1 MRIVAIIQ
9 ARMGSTRLPGKIL
22 KIVNDRPL
30 LSYQIE
36 RLQQSSYITDLVIAT
51 TIDDKD
57 DLIVDFCKKNNVLC
71 FRGSEEDVLA
81 RYYETA
87 KAFEADAIVRITS
100 DCPIIDVQVV
110 DKTIRYFIDNKNLD
124 YVSNT
129 VEKTYPRGQDTEIFS
144 FAVLERA
151 YNEAILKRDREHVTA
166 YFYTNPKVFKI
177 GSVKNEIDYSRYRWT
192 VDTEEDFNLIK
203 NIIENLYCEN
213 PEFTLKDTVQLMEE
227 NPDWF
232 YINAHIEQKKL

>member
-1 MRIVAIIQ
+1 MKIVAIIQ

-22 KIVNDRPL
+22 KTVNNKPL

-36 RLQQSSYITDLVIAT
+36 RLQQSRYINDLVIAT
-51 TIDDKD
+51 TIEEQD
-57 DLIVDFCKKNNVLC
+57 DLIVGFCKRNQVLY
-71 FRGSEEDVLA
+71 FRGAEQDVLA

-87 KAFEADAIVRITS
+87 KAFNADAIVRITS

-110 DKTIRYFIDNKNLD
+110 DKTIRYFIDNKNFD
-124 YVSNT
+124 YISNT
-129 VEKTYPRGQDTEIFS
+129 IERTYPRGQDTEIFS
-144 FAVLERA
+144 FAALEKA
-151 YNEAILKRDREHVTA
+151 YNEAILEKEREHVTA
-166 YFYTNPKVFKI
+166 YFYTNPKMFKI
-177 GSVKNEIDYSRYRWT
+177 GSIKSEIDYSRYRWT

-213 PEFTLKDTVQLMEE
+213 PNFTLKDTVQLMEE

>member
-22 KIVNDRPL
+22 KKVNDRPL
-30 LSYQIE
+30 LSYQLE
-36 RLQQSSYITDLVIAT
+36 RLQQSNYINDLVIAT
-51 TIDDKD
+51 TLNEKD
-57 DLIVDFCKKNNVLC
+57 DLIVEFCKKNNILW
-71 FRGSEEDVLA
+71 FRGSEKDVLA

-87 KAFEADAIVRITS
+87 KTFKADAIVRITS

-110 DKTIRYFIDNKNLD
+110 DKTIQYFVDNNYE

-129 VEKTYPRGQDTEIFS
+129 VDRTYPRGLDTEAFT
-144 FAVLERA
+144 FEALEKAYKEAVME
-151 YNEAILKRDREHVTA
+151 RDREHVTA
-166 YFYTNPKVFKI
+166 YFYTNPDVFKI
-177 GSVKNEIDYSRYRWT
+177 SSVRNETDYSKYRWT
-192 VDTEEDFNLIK
+192 VDTEEDFQLIK
-203 NIIENLYCEN
+203 NIIEKLYNDN
-213 PEFTLKDTVQLMEE
+213 PNFTFHDTVKLMEA

>member
-22 KIVNDRPL
+22 KKVNGRPL
-30 LSYQIE
+30 LSYQLE
-36 RLQQSSYITDLVIAT
+36 RLQQSNYINDLVIAT
-51 TIDDKD
+51 TLNEKD
-57 DLIVDFCKKNNVLC
+57 DLIVEFCKKNNILW
-71 FRGSEEDVLA
+71 FRGSEKDVLA

-87 KAFEADAIVRITS
+87 KTFKADAIVRITS

-110 DKTIRYFIDNKNLD
+110 DKTIQYFVDNNYE

-129 VEKTYPRGQDTEIFS
+129 VDRTYPRGLDTEAFT
-144 FAVLERA
+144 FEALEKAYKEAVME
-151 YNEAILKRDREHVTA
+151 RDREHVTA
-166 YFYTNPKVFKI
+166 YFYTNPDVFKI
-177 GSVKNEIDYSRYRWT
+177 SSVRNETDYSKYRWT
-192 VDTEEDFNLIK
+192 VDTEEDFQLIK
-203 NIIENLYCEN
+203 NIIEKLYNDN
-213 PEFTLKDTVQLMEE
+213 PNFTFHDTVKLMEA

>member
-22 KIVNDRPL
+22 KKVNGRPL
-30 LSYQIE
+30 LSYQLE
-36 RLQQSSYITDLVIAT
+36 RLQQSNHINDLVIAT
-51 TIDDKD
+51 TLNEKD
-57 DLIVDFCKKNNVLC
+57 DLIVEFCKKNNILW
-71 FRGSEEDVLA
+71 FRGSEKDVLA

-87 KAFEADAIVRITS
+87 KTFKADAIVRITS

-110 DKTIRYFIDNKNLD
+110 DKTIQYFVDNNYE

-129 VEKTYPRGQDTEIFS
+129 VDRTYPRGLDTEAFT
-144 FAVLERA
+144 FEVLEKA
-151 YNEAILKRDREHVTA
+151 YKEAVMERDREHVTA
-166 YFYTNPKVFKI
+166 YFYTNPDVFKI
-177 GSVKNEIDYSRYRWT
+177 SSVRNETDYSKYRWT
-192 VDTEEDFNLIK
+192 VDTEEDFQLIK
-203 NIIENLYCEN
+203 NIIEKLYNDN
-213 PEFTLKDTVQLMEE
+213 PNFTFHDTVKLMEA

>member
-22 KIVNDRPL
+22 KKVNGRSL
-30 LSYQIE
+30 LSYQLE
-36 RLQQSSYITDLVIAT
+36 RLQQSNYINDLVIAT
-51 TIDDKD
+51 TIDEKD
-57 DLIVDFCKKNNVLC
+57 DLIVEFCKKNNILW

-87 KAFEADAIVRITS
+87 KTFKADVIVRITS

-110 DKTIRYFIDNKNLD
+110 DKTIWNFMDNNFE

-129 VEKTYPRGQDTEIFS
+129 VERTYPRGLDTEVFT
-144 FAVLERA
+144 FAALEKA
-151 YNEAILKRDREHVTA
+151 YNEATLARDREHVTA
-166 YFYTNPKVFKI
+166 YFYTNPDVFKV
-177 GSVKNEIDYSRYRWT
+177 GSVQNEVDYSKYRWT
-192 VDTEEDFNLIK
+192 VDTEEDFQLIK
-203 NIIENLYCEN
+203 NIIEKLFFKN
-213 PEFTLKDTVQLMEE
+213 PQFTLHDTVNLMEA

>member
-22 KIVNDRPL
+22 KKVNGRPL
-30 LSYQIE
+30 LSYQLE
-36 RLQQSSYITDLVIAT
+36 RLQQSNFISDLVIAT
-51 TIDDKD
+51 TTDEKD
-57 DLIVDFCKKNNVLC
+57 DVIVEFCKLNNILW

-87 KAFEADAIVRITS
+87 KRFNADAIVRITS

-110 DKTIRYFIDNKNLD
+110 NKTITYFMDNNFD

-129 VEKTYPRGQDTEIFS
+129 VDRTYPRGLDTEVFT
-144 FAVLERA
+144 FAALEKA
-151 YNEAILKRDREHVTA
+151 HKEAVIERDREHVTA
-166 YFYTNPKVFKI
+166 YFYTNPDIFKI
-177 GSVKNEIDYSRYRWT
+177 AGVRNEVDYSKYRWT
-192 VDTEEDFNLIK
+192 VDTEEDFQLIE
-203 NIIENLYCEN
+203 NIIENLYSEN
-213 PEFTLKDTVQLMEE
+213 PQFTLYDTVKLMEA

>member
-22 KIVNDRPL
+22 KKVNGRPL

-36 RLQQSSYITDLVIAT
+36 RLQQSNYINDLVIAT
-51 TIDDKD
+51 TIDEKD
-57 DLIVDFCKKNNVLC
+57 DLIVEFCEKNNILS

-87 KAFEADAIVRITS
+87 KAFKAEAIVRITS

-110 DKTIRYFIDNKNLD
+110 DKTIQYFIDNNFD

-129 VEKTYPRGQDTEIFS
+129 VERTYPRGLDTEIFT
-144 FAVLERA
+144 FAALEIA
-151 YNEAILKRDREHVTA
+151 YNEAVLERDREHVTA
-166 YFYTNPKVFKI
+166 YFYTNPDIFKI
-177 GSVKNEIDYSRYRWT
+177 SNVRNAMDYSKYRWT
-192 VDTEEDFNLIK
+192 VDTEEDFQLIK
-203 NIIENLYCEN
+203 NIIEKLYIEN
-213 PEFTLKDTVQLMEE
+213 PQFTLHDTVKLMEA

>member
-22 KIVNDRPL
+22 KKVNGRPL

-36 RLQQSSYITDLVIAT
+36 RLQQSNYINDLVIAT
-51 TIDDKD
+51 TIDEKD
-57 DLIVDFCKKNNVLC
+57 DLIVELCEKNNILS

-87 KAFEADAIVRITS
+87 KAFKAEAIVRITS

-110 DKTIRYFIDNKNLD
+110 DKTIQYFINNNFD

-129 VEKTYPRGQDTEIFS
+129 VERTYPRGLDTEIFT
-144 FAVLERA
+144 FAALEIA
-151 YNEAILKRDREHVTA
+151 YNEAVLERDREHVTA
-166 YFYTNPKVFKI
+166 YFYTNPDIFKI
-177 GSVKNEIDYSRYRWT
+177 SSVRNEIDYSKYRWT
-192 VDTEEDFNLIK
+192 VDTEEDFQLIK
-203 NIIENLYCEN
+203 NIIENLYSDN
-213 PEFTLKDTVQLMEE
+213 PQFTLHDTVQLMET

-232 YINAHIEQKKL
+232 NINAHIEQKKL

>member
-22 KIVNDRPL
+22 KKVNGRPL
-30 LSYQIE
+30 LSYQLE
-36 RLQQSSYITDLVIAT
+36 RLQQSNFISDLVIAT
-51 TIDDKD
+51 TTDEKD
-57 DLIVDFCKKNNVLC
+57 DVIVEFCKLNNILW

-87 KAFEADAIVRITS
+87 KRFNADAIVRITS

-110 DKTIRYFIDNKNLD
+110 NKTITYFIDNNFD

-129 VEKTYPRGQDTEIFS
+129 VDRTYPRGLDTEVFT
-144 FAVLERA
+144 FAALEKA
-151 YNEAILKRDREHVTA
+151 HKEAVMERDREHVTA
-166 YFYTNPKVFKI
+166 YFYTNPDIFKI
-177 GSVKNEIDYSRYRWT
+177 AGVRNEVDYSKYRWT
-192 VDTEEDFNLIK
+192 VDTEEDFQLIE
-203 NIIENLYCEN
+203 NIIENLYSEN
-213 PEFTLKDTVQLMEE
+213 PQFTLYDTVKLMEA

>member
-22 KIVNDRPL
+22 KMVNNRPL

-36 RLQQSSYITDLVIAT
+36 RLQQSSYINDLVIAT
-51 TIDDKD
+51 TIDEKD
-57 DLIVDFCKKNNVLC
+57 DLIVDSCKKNNVLC

-87 KAFEADAIVRITS
+87 KAFKADAIVRITS

-110 DKTIRYFIDNKNLD
+110 DKTIQYFLYNKDFD

-129 VEKTYPRGQDTEIFS
+129 VERTYPRGQDTEIFS
-144 FAVLERA
+144 FAALEKA
-151 YNEAILKRDREHVTA
+151 YNEAVLERDREHVTA
-166 YFYTNPKVFKI
+166 YFYTNPNIFKI
-177 GSVKNEIDYSRYRWT
+177 GSKKNEIDYSRYRWT
-192 VDTEEDFNLIK
+192 VDTEEDFQLIK
-203 NIIENLYCEN
+203 NIIEKLYCEN
-213 PEFTLKDTVQLMEE
+213 PHFTLLDIVQLMEK

>member
-22 KIVNDRPL
+22 KMVNNRPL

-36 RLQQSSYITDLVIAT
+36 RLQQSSYINDLVIAT
-51 TIDDKD
+51 TIDEKD

-87 KAFEADAIVRITS
+87 KAFKADVIVRITS

-110 DKTIRYFIDNKNLD
+110 DKTIQYFVDNNFE

-129 VEKTYPRGQDTEIFS
+129 VDRTYPRGLDTEVFT
-144 FAVLERA
+144 FAALEKA
-151 YNEAILKRDREHVTA
+151 YDEAVLKRDREHVTA
-166 YFYTNPKVFKI
+166 YFYTNLDVFKI
-177 GSVKNEIDYSRYRWT
+177 GSVRDELDYSRYRWT
-192 VDTEEDFNLIK
+192 VDTEEDFQLIK
-203 NIIENLYCEN
+203 NIIEKLYSEN
-213 PEFTLKDTVQLMEE
+213 PQFTLHDIVKLMEE
-227 NPDWF
+227 NPEWF
-232 YINAHIEQKKL
+232 YLNSHIEQKKL

>member
-22 KIVNDRPL
+22 KKVNGRPL
-30 LSYQIE
+30 LSYQLE
-36 RLQQSSYITDLVIAT
+36 RLQQSNYINDLVIAT
-51 TIDDKD
+51 TIDEKD
-57 DLIVDFCKKNNVLC
+57 DLIVEFCKKNNILWY
-71 FRGSEEDVLA
+71 RGLEDDVLA

-87 KAFEADAIVRITS
+87 KAFKADAIVRITS

-110 DKTIRYFIDNKNLD
+110 DKTIQYFLDNNYE

-129 VEKTYPRGQDTEIFS
+129 VERTYPRGLDTEVFT
-144 FAVLERA
+144 FEALEKAYKDAVRE
-151 YNEAILKRDREHVTA
+151 RDREHVTA
-166 YFYTNPKVFKI
+166 YFYTNPDVFKI
-177 GSVKNEIDYSRYRWT
+177 GSVRNEMDYSKYRWT
-192 VDTEEDFNLIK
+192 VDTEEDFQLIN
-203 NIIENLYCEN
+203 NIIEKLYSGN
-213 PEFTLKDTVQLMEE
+213 PKFTLHDTVKLMEA